1 MNAEDEA
8 VREEARSVY
17 LRLRAAFGGA
27 PAGPRSK
34 TRRRRTPDEGE
45 SQPYGPGRD
54 PATLGDMLSGLTK
67 TMGWEAQLSQS
78 ELIAAWQEIA
88 GPETAAHSEPTGVED
103 GLLRVKCDST
113 AWATQLR
120 LMRTEILTRIAQRF
134 PEADIQNIAFSGPGT
149 PNWKRGPRSVPGRGP
164 RDTYG

>member
-1 MNAEDEA
+1 MSAGDDN

-27 PAGPRSK
+27 PASRTSSRRS
-34 TRRRRTPDEGE
+34 RRTTDESE
-45 SQPYGPGRD
+45 SQPFGAGRD
-54 PATLGDMLSGLTK
+54 PATLGEMLSGLTT
-67 TMGWEAQLSQS
+67 TMGWEAALSQS
-78 ELIAAWQEIA
+78 ELISAWQEIA
-88 GPETAAHSEPTGVED
+88 GPETAAHSEPTAVED

-120 LMRTEILTRIAQRF
+120 LMRAEILTRIAQRF
-134 PEADIQNIAFSGPGT
+134 PDAGIQNIAFSGPGT

>member
-1 MNAEDEA
+1 MTAEDEN
-8 VREEARSVY
+8 VRDEARSVY

-27 PAGPRSK
+27 PAQRAAG
-34 TRRRRTPDEGE
+34 RRRRSTTEGE
-45 SQPYGPGRD
+45 SQPFGAGRD
-54 PATLGDMLSGLTK
+54 PATLGEMLSGLTS
-67 TMGWEAQLSQS
+67 TMGWDTALSQS

-120 LMRTEILTRIAQRF
+120 LMRTEILTRIAHRF
-134 PEADIQNIAFSGPGT
+134 PDAGIQNIAFSGPGT

>member
-1 MNAEDEA
+1 MNDDES
-8 VREEARSVY
+8 VVDEARSVY
-17 LRLRAAFGGA
+17 LRLRAAFGGPA
-27 PAGPRSK
+27 AGPRTK
-34 TRRRRTPDEGE
+34 RRRRTQDEGE
-45 SQPYGPGRD
+45 SQPFGIGRD
-54 PATLGDMLSGLTK
+54 PSTLGETLSGLTS
-67 TMGWEAQLSQS
+67 TLGWDAVLSQS
-78 ELIAAWQEIA
+78 ELISAWQDIA

-134 PEADIQNIAFSGPGT
+134 PEAGIQNIAFSGPGA